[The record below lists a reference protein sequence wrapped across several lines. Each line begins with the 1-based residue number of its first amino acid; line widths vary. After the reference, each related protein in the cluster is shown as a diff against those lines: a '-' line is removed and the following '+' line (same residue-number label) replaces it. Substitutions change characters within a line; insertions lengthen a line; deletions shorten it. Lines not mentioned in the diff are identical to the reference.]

1 MNNQLLQMY
10 SRRFVK
16 PADDNELIDISS
28 DDSADSPQKST
39 NGASTSHLK
48 TDTIKIENKVE
59 LPLSLEPKLVQ
70 TVSRKR
76 KLESNASMSGAK
88 KKRALVQPQG
98 SSITFDN
105 MAGID
110 NIFEE
115 IFELVEP
122 IKHPEIYRPLRIS
135 APKGF
140 LLHGPPGC
148 GKTMLAHAIAGV
160 CQFTRVILYYYLF

>member
-10 SRRFVK
+10 TRRFIK

-28 DDSADSPQKST
+28 DDSADTPEKST
-39 NGASTSHLK
+39 NGASTSHAK
-48 TDTIKIENKVE
+48 ADYNKMENKTE
-59 LPLSLEPKLVQ
+59 LPLPLEPKMAL

-76 KLESNASMSGAK
+76 KLEGNALMSSAK
-88 KKRALVQPQG
+88 KKKASVQPQG

-122 IKHPEIYRPLRIS
+122 IKHPEIYRPLRIC

-160 CQFTRVILYYYLF
+160 KFLYFFL